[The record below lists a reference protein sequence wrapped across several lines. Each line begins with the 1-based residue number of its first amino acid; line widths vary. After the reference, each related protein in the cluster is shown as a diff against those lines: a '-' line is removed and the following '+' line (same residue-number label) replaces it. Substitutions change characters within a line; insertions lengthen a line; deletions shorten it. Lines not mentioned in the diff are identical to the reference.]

1 MIQRIQSVWLFL
13 AAMMNGLLFILPLY
27 VYGDP
32 AVAVKTAQHVH
43 LLLVAAISTI
53 LPLFAIFFFSNRGRQ
68 KGLTW
73 MGIFSS
79 LVFFGLTVLQVEEEK
94 KKMPQVTDFRYAI
107 PGILVTVI
115 AIIFMILA
123 VRGIRKD
130 EKLIRSLDRLR

>member
-1 MIQRIQSVWLFL
+1 
-13 AAMMNGLLFILPLY
+13 MMNGLLFILPLY
-27 VYGDP
+27 IYGDP
-32 AVAVKTAQHVH
+32 AVVVKTAEHVH

-53 LPLFAIFFFSNRGRQ
+53 LPLFAIFFFGNRSRQ

-79 LVFFGLTVLQVEEEK
+79 LVFFGLTVLEVENQK
-94 KKMPQVTDFRYAI
+94 KKLPPGTNMQYAI
-107 PGILVTVI
+107 PGILVTVV

-123 VRGIRKD
+123 VRAIRKD